1 MRPYPLIRISKLI
14 MLLLICGVVLPA
26 SAQDNQK
33 SSTSAAQTAS
43 AQPKE
48 YAFTVKESVDFALKN
63 SVQVKNALL
72 NISIQQQTN
81 REITAAAYPQLNG
94 SVNLTDFL
102 KIPVNLLPGELA
114 GQPAGTFIPVQFGTK
129 WSGNYGV
136 SASQIVFDGQVFVG
150 LQARKA
156 SIDYSRLN
164 VEVTSEQIKANVYK
178 IYYQLVVAKKQM
190 EVIDVNIDRAQKL
203 LHDTKALYENGFA
216 ENLDVDKV
224 NVNVSNLKTE
234 KTKLQNQLEAG
245 YVGLKYLMGM
255 PVNNQL
261 TLVDTLTE
269 AEVKNNVLDDG
280 SFKYEDRKE
289 FQLLQEAEKL
299 GKFNVKRYQA
309 TYIPTISLNGNYT
322 RNAYRTKFDYFKS
335 GDNYPWFTTAYVGL
349 SINVPIFDGFAK
361 DARIKKSRYELLQTQ
376 NNIEDTRNDITNQI
390 ETAKINI
397 RSALV
402 TMDEQRNNMQL
413 AEKVYNQTKL
423 KYEQG
428 LGSNTEITT
437 AEADLRIAQNN
448 YFSAMYDAIIAK
460 VDYLKATGKL

>member
-1 MRPYPLIRISKLI
+1 
-14 MLLLICGVVLPA
+14 
-26 SAQDNQK
+26 
-33 SSTSAAQTAS
+33 
-43 AQPKE
+43 
-48 YAFTVKESVDFALKN
+48 VD
-63 SVQVKNALL
+63 
-72 NISIQQQTN
+72 
-81 REITAAAYPQLNG
+81 
-94 SVNLTDFL
+94 
-102 KIPVNLLPGELA
+102 
-114 GQPAGTFIPVQFGTK
+114 
-129 WSGNYGV
+129 
-136 SASQIVFDGQVFVG
+136 
-150 LQARKA
+150 
-156 SIDYSRLN
+156 
-164 VEVTSEQIKANVYK
+164 VTSEQIKANVHK

-190 EVIDVNIDRAQKL
+190 EVLDINIERAKKL
-203 LHDTKALYENGFA
+203 LNDTRQLYKNGFA

-224 NVNVSNLKTE
+224 SVNISNLTTE

-255 PVNNQL
+255 PVKSTLIL
-261 TLVDTLTE
+261 TDSLTE
-269 AEVKNNVLDDG
+269 EQIKSNVLDDG

-289 FQLLQEAEKL
+289 FQFLKMAEKL
-299 GKFNVKRYQA
+299 GQFNIKRYQA
-309 TYIPTISLNGNYT
+309 TYLPAISLNGAYT
-322 RNAYRTKFDYFKS
+322 RNAYRTEFNYFKS
-335 GDNYPWFTTAYVGL
+335 GSNYPWFTTAYIGL

-376 NNIEDTRNDITNQI
+376 NNIEDTKNNITNEI

-402 TMDEQRNNMQL
+402 TIDEQRNNMQL

-460 VDYLKATGKL
+460 IDYLKATGKL